1 MAFDIFNVL
10 LMLFLPWLA
19 IHLTRRYK
27 FFAKLSPVFIC
38 YAVGIVLANVPN
50 YPINALL
57 TEKIYQAAVLL
68 AIPML
73 LFNTRFSD
81 WSRLKGKTFLAFVIA
96 IFSSI
101 LAALIVPFFFK
112 SVDNISSLSG
122 MLAGIFIGGT
132 PNMQAVGIALNASHD
147 SFILLN
153 AAEIACTGIYLLLI
167 VAGLQ
172 KILWY
177 VLPKFAST
185 DLVEKNGLSNNEIE
199 KTFNWNEV
207 LKNFFLSV
215 AVSLIVFLLSFLFF
229 GNTDHSIFIIIG
241 ITSVSILFSMI
252 PSIQRLGSGFLTGE
266 YFLLIFCTG
275 IGLLANFKMILNNGI
290 DYLWFATATLLFIL
304 TVHIVLCRIFKI
316 DADNMIMSSTATI
329 FGPAFIGQ
337 VSVALKNKELL
348 FPGMVM
354 SLIGLAIANYFGI
367 AIANI
372 LKYYFGLG

>member
-19 IHLTRRYK
+19 IYLTRKYQ

-38 YAVGIVLANVPN
+38 YAVGIILANIPS
-50 YPINALL
+50 YPVNSILI
-57 TEKIYQAAVLL
+57 EKIYQAAVLL

-81 WSRLKGKTFLAFVIA
+81 WSRLNGKTLLAFFIA

-101 LAALIVPFFFK
+101 LAALVIPFFFK
-112 SVDNISSLSG
+112 SVGNISSLSG

-132 PNMQAVGIALNASHD
+132 PNMQAIGIALDASHD
-147 SFILLN
+147 NFILLN

-177 VLPKFAST
+177 VLPKFASVE
-185 DLVEKNGLSNNEIE
+185 LVENSEIDLSEQNAW
-199 KTFNWNEV
+199 FNRKDV

-215 AVSLIVFLLSFLFF
+215 AVSLIVFLLSFLLF
-229 GNTDHSIFIIIG
+229 GNTDHPIFIIIG

-252 PSIQRLGSGFLTGE
+252 PSIQKLGSGFITGE

-304 TVHIVLCRIFKI
+304 TVHILLCRIFKI